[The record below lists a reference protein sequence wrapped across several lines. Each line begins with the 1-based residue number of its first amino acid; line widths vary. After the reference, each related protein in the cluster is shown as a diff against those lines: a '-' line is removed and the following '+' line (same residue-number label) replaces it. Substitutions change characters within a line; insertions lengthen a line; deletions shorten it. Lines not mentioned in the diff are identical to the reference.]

1 VRIQTS
7 CGWPVERPVG
17 TVGRVHPHLEIKI
30 VDGDGSDRAAPNAG
44 QILKRAGRGSPQP
57 VAINSY
63 QGR

>member
-1 VRIQTS
+1 MRMA
-7 CGWPVERPVG
+7 
-17 TVGRVHPHLEIKI
+17 GRAARRHGRHPHLETKI